1 MRTLP
6 YERFSMKARHYLF
19 AAFLTVLAGECMAQE
34 RLHGVYVGIDGGD
47 SYAPSSCDG
56 LPGGISC
63 GTNATAVRGRVGFQI
78 NPIWAAEVSYTD
90 FGSFNANGV
99 YQGTP
104 FNSQA
109 RAYAFEVAGV
119 GTLPINPSFGLT
131 GRLGIANTDLNEG
144 GYGSFGSVSSTTTT
158 LAAGVGLKYNLSRQ
172 AALHLNY
179 DYYGNVG
186 DSATTGTSSLSALT
200 VGLTF
205 LF

>member
-1 MRTLP
+1 
-6 YERFSMKARHYLF
+6 
-19 AAFLTVLAGECMAQE
+19 MAQQ
-34 RLHGVYVGIDGGD
+34 RLTGIYVGIDAGD

-63 GTNATAVRGRVGFQI
+63 GTNATAVRGRVGVQV
-78 NPIWAAEVSYTD
+78 NPFWAAELSYTD
-90 FGSFNANGV
+90 FGSFNASGV

-109 RAYAFEVAGV
+109 RAYGFELAGV
-119 GTLPINPSFGLT
+119 GTLPINPSFALT
-131 GRLGIANTDLNEG
+131 GRLGIASTELDEG
-144 GYGSFGSVSSTTTT
+144 GYGSFGSVNSTTTT

-172 AALHLNY
+172 AAVHLNY
-179 DYYGNVG
+179 DYYGNIG